1 MSAARIFEVSPAWLP
16 LLPGVVLAVLV
27 IVVVV
32 WVRRAR

>member
-16 LLPGVVLAVLV
+16 LLAGVVLAVLV